1 MRAGTGEAR
10 EAPGGGGRRMPLHRG
25 VGRKRSTGRTRSGV
39 QGGPERWGAG
49 GGVGVGVPRRG
60 VEGRWGVAGIVMQI
74 VLGEASVSPER
85 ILFLAMIPRAPGEE
99 TEEGGK
105 GVEKEKREERE
116 TPGIWLTFVSG
127 TVRHGVPHSPHPPPH
142 RRCSHTFPSRSAN

>member
-1 MRAGTGEAR
+1 M
-10 EAPGGGGRRMPLHRG
+10 
-25 VGRKRSTGRTRSGV
+25 
-39 QGGPERWGAG
+39 
-49 GGVGVGVPRRG
+49 
-60 VEGRWGVAGIVMQI
+60 EGRWGVAGIVMQI

-105 GVEKEKREERE
+105 RVEKEKRETRG

-127 TVRHGVPHSPHPPPH
+127 TVRHGVLHVLHHPPP
-142 RRCSHTFPSRSAN
+142 RYSHKFPSRSAN